1 MVQQMEPIAGRGIE
15 GNVVQDVSLE
25 KKLSL
30 SIIASEDSDLEGS
43 ASPTL
48 QPNYNLDFPKLPAFM
63 RSHIE
68 QPTNICL
75 VDLLHLPVDYYD
87 TVIDKIKQI
96 RAINIE
102 SKVMILATGEQQAQ
116 ESFNLFREANERGL
130 VEVSTRPDPKESEYA
145 ADLSA
150 MVGKLP
156 NSLDELYKH
165 GKNGKFEN
173 VEVVKIGGSIFDLL
187 DRNVLHSLLTTIVEI
202 HQDHDLIL
210 TVGGGP
216 LQSVPADYRT
226 SLGISDFR
234 YQESSRAQIT
244 QQALTVVDLLRQISP
259 EEDKVAYMPPE
270 NMVRTL
276 KDNWIT
282 REFLMGK
289 IPVFSYLPEESEEI
303 GIPKTQYSASDAH
316 TVRFADALGS
326 GKVIF
331 LKNTDGIYRRDP
343 NLPKTFWN
351 KLREPFREGKNDFF
365 DFVYAPHIEDRIERL
380 GLTPRGEVTDEH
392 LIETLAL
399 QPFIDSRYLHTIQIV
414 NGTKPQELVNAMDGI
429 KAGSYIL
436 K

>member
-1 MVQQMEPIAGRGIE
+1 MEPIAGRGIE

-30 SIIASEDSDLEGS
+30 SIIASGDSDLVKEEEKKEEVS
-43 ASPTL
+43 QTL
-48 QPNYNLDFPKLPAFM
+48 QPNYSLYFSELSAFM

-75 VDLLHLPVDYYD
+75 VDLLHLPVDYYA

-130 VEVSTRPDPKESEYA
+130 VEVSTRPDPEELEYA
-145 ADLSA
+145 AALSA

-187 DRNVLHSLLTTIVEI
+187 DREVLHNLLETIVEI
-202 HQDHDLIL
+202 HQDQDLIL

-234 YQESSRAQIT
+234 YQESSKEQIT

-259 EEDKVAYMPPE
+259 DKVAYMPPE
-270 NMVRTL
+270 DMVRTL

-343 NLPKTFWN
+343 NLPKTFWDR
-351 KLREPFREGKNDFF
+351 LRKQFREGKNDFF
-365 DFVYAPHIEDRIERL
+365 DFVYAPHIGDKIERL

-414 NGTKPQELVNAMDGI
+414 NGTKPQELVNAMKGI